1 MPQSERNNKKEKN
14 IVNFSIV
21 INKNGIRNNNNNNN
35 SKSRM
40 MMDNAQCIHSLS
52 RKVTC
57 SRAQAKRNIKG
68 NRDKTKI
75 LDRFI
80 EAIEIK

>member
-1 MPQSERNNKKEKN
+1 
-14 IVNFSIV
+14 
-21 INKNGIRNNNNNNN
+21 
-35 SKSRM
+35 M

-80 EAIEIK
+80 EAIEIKWNRV

>member
-1 MPQSERNNKKEKN
+1 
-14 IVNFSIV
+14 
-21 INKNGIRNNNNNNN
+21 
-35 SKSRM
+35 M

-57 SRAQAKRNIKG
+57 SRAHAKRNIKG

>member
-1 MPQSERNNKKEKN
+1 MPQKERNNKIDKN
-14 IVNFSIV
+14 IANFSIV
-21 INKNGIRNNNNNNN
+21 MNKNGIRNNNNNN